1 MKKLASFILLM
12 SSTAV
17 FACPDLSGQFQCYD
31 DEEGYYMNT
40 ITQSGSGSKTV
51 YTVKNDDG
59 STETVRADNKW
70 VTVTQSGQNVRTK
83 AICSGKVLVMTINFV
98 DPNAGKVNAIVKMSL
113 DANRDLKGET
123 SITMGGNTFPA
134 QTSICTRQ

>member
-17 FACPDLSGQFQCYD
+17 FACPNLSGQFQCYD

-40 ITQSGSGSKTV
+40 ITQTGTGSKTI

-59 STETVRADNKW
+59 TTEAVRADNKW

-83 AICSGKVLVMTINFV
+83 AHCSGNMLVMTINFV

-113 DANRDLKGET
+113 DASRDLKGET